1 MTIGITYTDSRYE
14 NYPLWIRDND
24 LTITVIQLTP
34 GNPGYLAKCDG
45 IVLTG
50 GVDTHPRF
58 YRNEKLDY
66 PNAPKEFNE
75 ERDEFELM
83 VFGYALEKKLPVLA
97 ICRGMQLVNIAL
109 GGNLIQDIEDAGK
122 NDHRRHGDTDGMHQI
137 RVRENSLLFEIVGKD
152 TGVINSAHHQA
163 MGIIAPDLEVNAWS
177 EDTIAEGAE
186 WKNKTG
192 KPFLLCVQ
200 WHPERLAKTQP
211 ENPFANKIRI
221 KFLEAIK
228 NYSR

>member
-1 MTIGITYTDSRYE
+1 LTIGITYTDSRYE

-211 ENPFANKIRI
+211 ENPFVNKIRI

>member
-83 VFGYALEKKLPVLA
+83 VFGYALEKKLPLLA

>member
-24 LTITVIQLTP
+24 LTITLIQLNP

-83 VFGYALEKKLPVLA
+83 VFGYALEKKLPLLA

>member
-24 LTITVIQLTP
+24 LTITLIQLNP